1 MIRYREFQGSNELKK
16 NSLVASVCTGLSLM
30 VVSACG
36 KDAAEK
42 VVDAVTAKVSC
53 NYASLGYCA
62 EYLVDNYAGSD
73 QQTCEAAKGVYA
85 ASACT
90 DTGKVKGC
98 ELTVNGL
105 KVTRTWAYS
114 DAGVIA
120 VDTACNAYINQNSPN
135 TSAQFITP

>member
-1 MIRYREFQGSNELKK
+1 MIRFREFQGSNELKR
-16 NSLVASVCTGLSLM
+16 NFLIASVCTGLGLAA
-30 VVSACG
+30 VSACG

-42 VVDAVTAKVSC
+42 VVEAVTAKESC

-62 EYLVDNYAGSD
+62 EFLVANYTGSD

-85 ASACT
+85 ASACP
-90 DTGKVKGC
+90 DTGKKKGC

-114 DAGVIA
+114 AAGEIS
-120 VDTACNAYINQNSPN
+120 VDTTCNAYINQNSPN
-135 TSAQFITP
+135 MSAQFITP